1 MSLDW
6 LVAKR
11 VVASGVAE
19 LVAGHSGVV
28 VVAAVVAGAD
38 ADSDAVGP
46 QLLVVHCVELASELV
61 VVRVLAF
68 VHFDEFV
75 AGLVVGGRVD

>member
-6 LVAKR
+6 LVATR
-11 VVASGVAE
+11 VVASGAAE

-28 VVAAVVAGAD
+28 AGAD
-38 ADSDAVGP
+38 ADSDVAGP
-46 QLLVVHCVELASELV
+46 QLLVVHCVELANELV

-68 VHFDEFV
+68 VHFDEFA
-75 AGLVVGGRVD
+75 AGLVVGGRAD